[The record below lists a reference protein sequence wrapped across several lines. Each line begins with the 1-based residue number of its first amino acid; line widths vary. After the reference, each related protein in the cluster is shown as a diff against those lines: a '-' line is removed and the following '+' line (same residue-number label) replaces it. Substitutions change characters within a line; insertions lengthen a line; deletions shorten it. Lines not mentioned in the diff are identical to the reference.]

1 MVPATPSSQLEI
13 DLHWMRHALSLAE
26 RARAEGE
33 VPVGAV
39 LIKDGQA
46 IGEGWNR
53 PIADHDPSAHAEM
66 VALRAA
72 AGALGNYRLLDTTL
86 YVTLEPCVMCAGAI
100 VHARVSRIVFGA
112 GDPKTG
118 AAGGAVD
125 IFAAPFVNHRV
136 VVEGGVMAEECG
148 RLLTAFF
155 KERRRQA

>member
-1 MVPATPSSQLEI
+1 LPLDTDI
-13 DLHWMRHALSLAE
+13 KWMRHALRLAG
-26 RARAEGE
+26 RAGAEGE

-39 LIKDGQA
+39 LIKDGEVV
-46 IGEGWNR
+46 GEGWNR
-53 PIADHDPSAHAEM
+53 PIAAHDPSAHAEL

-72 AGALGNYRLLDTTL
+72 AAVVGNYRLLDTTL

-100 VHARVSRIVFGA
+100 IHARVMRVVYGA

-136 VVEGGVMAEECG
+136 VVEGGVLAEESG
-148 RLLTAFF
+148 RMLTAFF
-155 KERRRQA
+155 KERRR